1 MQKKLGESCWMTQWL
16 VDKKKQY
23 FALYVIGLLVYGVG
37 SSFLLNKTFLE
48 AVFLTSRGYRLKAL
62 GVLCLLTG
70 MSILIFIFYQFYK
83 RVVCKRK
90 IAKALVYYVLLVV
103 LSGILLGCLGK
114 VLYDYLG
121 RDYKLIKQVIWIL
134 TTLIQ
139 GMLRFIFI
147 YYCLMTYQS
156 TKFEWKSKRFLKML
170 LGICLLLSFSI
181 VLSIVYPIF
190 SSPVMF
196 LSDMIIATSSVYVEG
211 VKLKKES
218 CIAK

>member
-1 MQKKLGESCWMTQWL
+1 MPKKLVESCWMTQWL

-23 FALYVIGLLVYGVG
+23 FALYVIGVLVYGVG

-83 RVVCKRK
+83 RIVCKRK

-121 RDYKLIKQVIWIL
+121 RDYKSIKQVIWLL

-139 GMLRFIFI
+139 GTLRFIFI

-181 VLSIVYPIF
+181 VFSIVYPIF

-196 LSDMIIATSSVYVEG
+196 LSDIIIATSSVYVEG

>member
-48 AVFLTSRGYRLKAL
+48 AVFLTSSGYRLKAL

-83 RVVCKRK
+83 RAVCKRK
-90 IAKALVYYVLLVV
+90 IAKASVSYVLLVV

-114 VLYDYLG
+114 VLYDYLS
-121 RDYKLIKQVIWIL
+121 RDYKSIKQVIWIL

-139 GMLRFIFI
+139 GVLRFIFI
-147 YYCLMTYQS
+147 YYCLMIYQS

-181 VLSIVYPIF
+181 VFSIVYPIF

-196 LSDMIIATSSVYVEG
+196 LSDIIIATSSVYVEG